1 MATIIG
7 SYLSP
12 YVRKVLVCLEL
23 KGVPYD
29 IDPIVPFYGDDEFT
43 KLSPVRRIPVLIDG
57 ELAIPDSTV
66 ICEYLE
72 DRYPEPS
79 LYPNDPAM
87 RAKARWLEEYADSRL
102 GEVFIWRYFN
112 QLVIKRSVWG
122 EEKDTTVL
130 KTTLEVDIPRIL
142 AYLESVLPE
151 NGFLFGEI
159 SLADIAIASFFR
171 NISLART
178 KLDMAKFPRT
188 ASFVTRLL
196 GLPSFSKLREFED
209 ISIRTP
215 IPKQRDTLRELGA
228 PITPTT
234 FFRPE
239 PQRGVMS
246 I

>member
-57 ELAIPDSTV
+57 ELVIPDSTV

-79 LYPNDPAM
+79 LYPNDPTM
-87 RAKARWLEEYADSRL
+87 RAKARWLEEYADSRI

-122 EEKDTTVL
+122 EEKDPTVL

-151 NGFLFGEI
+151 HGFLFGEI
-159 SLADIAIASFFR
+159 SIADIAIASFFR

-188 ASFVTRLL
+188 ASFVRRLL
-196 GLPSFSKLREFED
+196 DLPSFTKLREFED

-215 IPKQRDTLRELGA
+215 IPKQRDALRELAA
-228 PITPTT
+228 PIAPTT